1 MQQGCLWQTLPAFAC
16 LVRFMTT
23 LQAPIK
29 AMKHGPWNPGIQS
42 RLPSRLAPLATIY
55 RSENA
60 FKSYEEVCELHDL
73 TGLEIDELVVFR
85 PERLVVH
92 ELLIRV
98 TGELSVPDGSEVDD
112 LGVSFRHMTHTILTR
127 HIAPHMPK
135 VVSAYQEAEQKLS
148 ALINA
153 ESESVLGSMRLGT
166 IAVPAQDARQSGRFG
181 FLRWRFRE
189 RQDVAQYENARD
201 REERF
206 LGQWAEKAASSTSD
220 PLAMAAYQTLIRV
233 VSAVRGKHGRIW
245 GDANVLASIATGIA
259 CNRHVTEIISQL
271 VDSWF
276 REAAQAEGYRLL
288 PFQER
293 PVAMNTKGA
302 SASGK
307 STMRPYQK
315 RLAEEIGIDWRQ
327 FALISPDIWRKYLL
341 DFSSL
346 GDNYKYAGMFTGDEL
361 AIIDSKLDRYM
372 GRKGERAEIP
382 HLLIDRFRFD
392 SFAADVDETTSTMI
406 TRFADLVYLFFMV
419 TPPHV
424 TVERAWERG
433 LRVGRYKAVDDLLA
447 HNVEAF
453 TGMPDLFFTWA
464 MRTTKRVHYEFLDNS
479 VPHGERPRTIAFGW
493 NRDMTILDVKC
504 ILDVERYRK
513 INVNAK
519 CADDVYPDSQ
529 AMAPESNTRF
539 LERCVRLLTTV
550 SFASRETGLVY
561 ARMELGRMT
570 WIDPEALEEAM
581 TETNT
586 RAGILAVAPDALR
599 SSYVPELKN
608 KQPPKSLE
616 SDRMHILGQ
625 WGCGTVPVEEV

>member
-1 MQQGCLWQTLPAFAC
+1 
-16 LVRFMTT
+16 MTIS
-23 LQAPIK
+23 QAPIE
-29 AMKHGPWNPGIQS
+29 AVEEGPWSPGIQS

-55 RSENA
+55 RLENA
-60 FKSYEEVCELHDL
+60 FRTYEEVRELHGL
-73 TGLEIDELVVFR
+73 TGLEFDELVVFR
-85 PERLVVH
+85 PERLVIH

-112 LGVSFRHMTHTILTR
+112 LGVNFRRMTHTILTK

-135 VVSAYQEAEQKLS
+135 IVGAYHEAELKLS

-153 ESESVLGSMRLGT
+153 EFGSILGSTRLGT
-166 IAVPAQDARQSGRFG
+166 ALVPTQDARRSGWFS
-181 FLRWRFRE
+181 FPRWRSRG
-189 RQDVAQYENARD
+189 RQDIVRHENALD

-206 LGQWAEKAASSTSD
+206 LEWWAEKAASSTSD
-220 PLAMAAYQTLIRV
+220 PLARTAYQVLIRV
-233 VSAVRGKHGRIW
+233 VSMVRGKHGRIW
-245 GDANVLASIATGIA
+245 GDAHVLASIATGIA
-259 CNRHVTEIISQL
+259 SNRYFTEIISQL
-271 VDSWF
+271 VNSWF
-276 REAAQAEGYRLL
+276 REAAQAEGYQLL
-288 PFQER
+288 RFQDRPF
-293 PVAMNTKGA
+293 AMNTKGA

-315 RLAEEIGIDWRQ
+315 RLASEIGIDWRQ

-346 GDNYKYAGMFTGDEL
+346 AEDYKYAGMLTGDEL

-372 GRKGERAEIP
+372 GRKGERAEVP

-392 SFAADVDETTSTMI
+392 SFAPDVDETTSTMI

-464 MRTTKRVHYEFLDNS
+464 MRTTKRAHYEFLDNN

-493 NRDMTILDVKC
+493 NRDMVILDVKC
-504 ILDVERYRK
+504 ILDVERYK
-513 INVNAK
+513 KVNVNAR
-519 CADDVYPDSQ
+519 CADDVYPESQ

-539 LERCVRLLTTV
+539 LERCVCLLTTV
-550 SFASRETGLVY
+550 SFASWETGLVY
-561 ARMELGRMT
+561 ARMVSGKIT
-570 WIDPEALEEAM
+570 WTDPEALENAM
-581 TETNT
+581 TEVNT
-586 RAGILAVAPDALR
+586 RAGILAVAPDVLR
-599 SSYVPELKN
+599 RTYVSEAGD
-608 KQPPKSLE
+608 KQPSKSIE
-616 SDRMHILGQ
+616 SERMHILGQ
-625 WGCGTVPVEEV
+625 WGCGTAPIEGA

>member
-1 MQQGCLWQTLPAFAC
+1 
-16 LVRFMTT
+16 MTT
-23 LQAPIK
+23 SHPPSET
-29 AMKHGPWNPGIQS
+29 MGSGPWDPGIQS
-42 RLPSRLAPLATIY
+42 QLPSRLAPLATIY
-55 RSENA
+55 RSDNA
-60 FKSYEEVCELHDL
+60 FRSYEEACELRDL
-73 TGLEIDELVVFR
+73 TGLETDELVVFR

-98 TGELSVPDGSEVDD
+98 TAELSVPDGFEVDD
-112 LGVSFRHMTHTILTR
+112 LGVSFRQMTHTILTR

-135 VVSAYQEAEQKLS
+135 IVSAYREAEQELS

-153 ESESVLGSMRLGT
+153 EFGNVLGSTRLGAT
-166 IAVPAQDARQSGRFG
+166 PVPAQDARRSGLFG
-181 FLRWRFRE
+181 FLRWQSRE
-189 RQDVAQYENARD
+189 RQDVVRHEDVRD

-206 LGQWAEKAASSTSD
+206 LGQWTEKAGSSASG
-220 PLAMAAYQTLIRV
+220 PLAMAAYKTLIRV
-233 VSAVRGKHGRIW
+233 ASSMRAKHGRIW
-245 GDANVLASIATGIA
+245 GDANLLASVATGIA
-259 CNRHVTEIISQL
+259 CNRHVAEIVGQL

-276 REAAQAEGYRLL
+276 PEAAQAEGYQLL

-293 PVAMNTKGA
+293 PFAMNTKGA

-315 RLAEEIGIDWRQ
+315 RLAAEIGIDWQ
-327 FALISPDIWRKYLL
+327 HFALISPDIWRKYLL

-346 GDNYKYAGMFTGDEL
+346 GDNYKYAGMLTGDEL

-372 GRKGERAEIP
+372 GRKGQRSEVP

-392 SFAADVDETTSTMI
+392 SFAADVDEATSTMI

-479 VPHGERPRTIAFGW
+479 VPFGERPRTIAFGW
-493 NRDMTILDVKC
+493 NRDITILDVKC

-519 CADDVYPDSQ
+519 CADDVYLDPQ
-529 AMAPESNTRF
+529 VMTPENNTRF
-539 LERCVRLLTTV
+539 LERCVRLLSTV
-550 SFASRETGLVY
+550 SFASRKTGLVY
-561 ARMELGRMT
+561 ARMESGRLT
-570 WIDPEALEEAM
+570 WSDPEALEEAM
-581 TETNT
+581 TERNT
-586 RAGILAVAPDALR
+586 RAGIMAVAPDALNG
-599 SSYVPELKN
+599 SYVPEAKDG
-608 KQPPKSLE
+608 QRPKSLE
-616 SDRMHILGQ
+616 NDRMHIIGQ
-625 WGCGTVPVEEV
+625 WGC

>member
-1 MQQGCLWQTLPAFAC
+1 MITS
-16 LVRFMTT
+16 
-23 LQAPIK
+23 QAPVETTEN
-29 AMKHGPWNPGIQS
+29 GPWNPGIQS
-42 RLPSRLAPLATIY
+42 QLPSRLAPFATIY
-55 RSENA
+55 RPENV
-60 FKSYEEVCELHDL
+60 FRSYEKVRELLDL
-73 TGLEIDELVVFR
+73 TGLDLDELVVFR

-112 LGVSFRHMTHTILTR
+112 LGVSFRQMTHTILTR
-127 HIAPHMPK
+127 HIAPHMPE
-135 VVSAYQEAEQKLS
+135 VVGAYQETEQKLS

-153 ESESVLGSMRLGT
+153 EFGSVLGAARLGT
-166 IAVPAQDARQSGRFG
+166 IPVPAQETRQGGRFG
-181 FLRWRFRE
+181 FLRWQSRK
-189 RQDVAQYENARD
+189 RQNVVRHDSVHD
-201 REERF
+201 CEEHF
-206 LGQWAEKAASSTSD
+206 FGQWAEKAGSSASD
-220 PLAMAAYQTLIRV
+220 PLAMTAYQALTRV
-233 VSAVRGKHGRIW
+233 ASAVRAKHGRIW
-245 GDANVLASIATGIA
+245 GDASLLASIATGIA
-259 CNRHVTEIISQL
+259 CNRHMPEVISQL

-276 REAAQAEGYRLL
+276 REAAQAEGYQLL

-293 PVAMNTKGA
+293 PFAMNTKGA

-315 RLAEEIGIDWRQ
+315 RLASEIGIDWKQ
-327 FALISPDIWRKYLL
+327 FAFISPDIWRKYLL
-341 DFSSL
+341 DASSL
-346 GDNYKYAGMFTGDEL
+346 GSNYKYAGMFTGDEL
-361 AIIDSKLDRYM
+361 AIVDSKLDRYM

-392 SFAADVDETTSTMI
+392 SFAADADETTTTMI

-419 TPPHV
+419 TPPHA
-424 TVERAWERG
+424 TIERAWERG

-453 TGMPDLFFTWA
+453 MGMPDLFFTWA
-464 MRTTKRVHYEFLDNS
+464 MRTKKKVHYEFLDNG

-493 NRDMTILDVKC
+493 NRDMTILDVKG

-519 CADDVYPDSQ
+519 CADDVYPDPQ

-561 ARMELGRMT
+561 ARIELGRLT
-570 WIDPEALEEAM
+570 WTDPEALEEAM
-581 TETNT
+581 MEMNT
-586 RAGILAVAPDALR
+586 RAGILAVAQDALR
-599 SSYVPELKN
+599 GSYVAEAKN
-608 KQPPKSLE
+608 KQLPKSLE

-625 WGCGTVPVEEV
+625 CGCGTAPID

>member
-1 MQQGCLWQTLPAFAC
+1 
-16 LVRFMTT
+16 MTT
-23 LQAPIK
+23 SQAPVET
-29 AMKHGPWNPGIQS
+29 MEDGPWNPGIQS

-55 RSENA
+55 RPENA
-60 FKSYEEVCELHDL
+60 FKSYGEVRELHDL
-73 TGLEIDELVVFR
+73 TGLELDELVVFR

-135 VVSAYQEAEQKLS
+135 IVSAYHEAEQKLS

-153 ESESVLGSMRLGT
+153 EFGGVLGSTRLGA
-166 IAVPAQDARQSGRFG
+166 IPVPAQDARRSGRFG
-181 FLRWRFRE
+181 FLRWQSHE
-189 RQDVAQYENARD
+189 RQSVVRHEDVHD

-206 LGQWAEKAASSTSD
+206 LGQWAEKAGSSTGD
-220 PLAMAAYQTLIRV
+220 PLAMTAYQVLIRV
-233 VSAVRGKHGRIW
+233 ASAVRAKHGRIW
-245 GDANVLASIATGIA
+245 GDANLLTSTTTGIA
-259 CNRHVTEIISQL
+259 CNRHAAEIISQL

-276 REAAQAEGYRLL
+276 REAAQAEGYQLL

-293 PVAMNTKGA
+293 PFAMNTKGA

-315 RLAEEIGIDWRQ
+315 RLAAEIGIEWQQ

-341 DFSSL
+341 DFGSL
-346 GDNYKYAGMFTGDEL
+346 GDNYKYAGMLTGDEL
-361 AIIDSKLDRYM
+361 AIVDSKLDRYM
-372 GRKGERAEIP
+372 GRKGERAEVP

-406 TRFADLVYLFFMV
+406 TRFADLVYLFFMI
-419 TPPHV
+419 TPPDV

-453 TGMPDLFFTWA
+453 MGMPDLFFTWA

-479 VPHGERPRTIAFGW
+479 VPRGERPRTIAFGW

-513 INVNAK
+513 INVNAR
-519 CADDVYPDSQ
+519 CADDVYPDPQ
-529 AMAPESNTRF
+529 AMLPESNTWF

-581 TETNT
+581 TEMNT

-599 SSYVPELKN
+599 GSCVPEAKSKHL
-608 KQPPKSLE
+608 PKSLE

-625 WGCGTVPVEEV
+625 WGSGTVPIEEV

>member
-1 MQQGCLWQTLPAFAC
+1 
-16 LVRFMTT
+16 
-23 LQAPIK
+23 
-29 AMKHGPWNPGIQS
+29 MKSGPWNPGVQS
-42 RLPSRLAPLATIY
+42 RLPSRLAPLATIF
-55 RSENA
+55 RPENV
-60 FKSYEEVCELHDL
+60 FRNYEEVHELHDL
-73 TGLEIDELVVFR
+73 SGLELDELVVFR

-112 LGVSFRHMTHTILTR
+112 LGVSFRQMTHTILTR
-127 HIAPHMPK
+127 HIAPHMPEI
-135 VVSAYQEAEQKLS
+135 VSSYREAERKLS

-153 ESESVLGSMRLGT
+153 EFGNVLGATRLGT
-166 IAVPAQDARQSGRFG
+166 IPVPAQEARRSGRFG
-181 FLRWRFRE
+181 FRHLQFRE
-189 RQDVAQYENARD
+189 RKNVVRHEDVRD

-206 LGQWAEKAASSTSD
+206 LKQWTEKAGSNASG
-220 PLAMAAYQTLIRV
+220 PLAMTAYEALIRV
-233 VSAVRGKHGRIW
+233 ASAVRAKHGRIW
-245 GDANVLASIATGIA
+245 GNANLLASIATGIA
-259 CNRHVTEIISQL
+259 CNRHVAEIISQL
-271 VDSWF
+271 VDTWF
-276 REAAQAEGYRLL
+276 RDAAKAEGYQLL

-293 PVAMNTKGA
+293 PFAMNTKGA

-315 RLAEEIGIDWRQ
+315 RLAAEINIDWQ
-327 FALISPDIWRKYLL
+327 HLAFISPDIWRKYLL

-346 GDNYKYAGMFTGDEL
+346 DEDYKYAGMLTGDEL
-361 AIIDSKLDRYM
+361 AIVDSKLDRYM

-392 SFAADVDETTSTMI
+392 SFAADVDEATSTMI
-406 TRFADLVYLFFMV
+406 TRFADLVYLFFMI
-419 TPPHV
+419 TPPHT

-464 MRTTKRVHYEFLDNS
+464 LRTKKRVHYEFLDNS
-479 VPHGERPRTIAFGW
+479 VPYGARPRTIAFGW
-493 NRDMTILDVKC
+493 NRNITILDVKC

-513 INVNAK
+513 ISVNAS
-519 CADDVYPDSQ
+519 CAEDVYPDPQ
-529 AMAPESNTRF
+529 AMAPENNTQF

-561 ARMELGRMT
+561 ARIELGRPT
-570 WIDPEALEEAM
+570 WIDPEALEKAM
-581 TETNT
+581 TDGNT
-586 RAGILAVAPDALR
+586 RAGILAVAPDALNG
-599 SSYVPELKN
+599 SYVFEAKDR
-608 KQPPKSLE
+608 QPSKSLE

-625 WGCGTVPVEEV
+625 WGCGTALIEEAWTISNKRDGVPSAEQ